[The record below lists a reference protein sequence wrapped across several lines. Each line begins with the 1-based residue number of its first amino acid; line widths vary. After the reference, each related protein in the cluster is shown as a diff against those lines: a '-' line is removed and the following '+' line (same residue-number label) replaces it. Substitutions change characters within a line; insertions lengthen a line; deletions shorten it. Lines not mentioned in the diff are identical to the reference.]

1 MATRKTGLGRG
12 LNALIPEKQDS
23 RKKEGLKP
31 VEIIK
36 EVVKEVE
43 VIKEV
48 EVEKTLNVLDIEP
61 NREQPRK
68 QFDEDALEE
77 LAESIRQYGI
87 IQPIVVTKKDD
98 YYEIIAG
105 ERRWRAARMAGLT
118 EVPVVIKDFGNQEI
132 LEVSLIENLQR
143 EDLNPID
150 EAFAYQRLIQEFHL
164 KQDEVA
170 AKVSKSRV
178 AITNSLRLLK
188 LDKRVQEMLVE
199 EMITS
204 GHARCLLAL
213 ENGDKQY
220 EVATKIL
227 DESLSVRDAE
237 SLIKSML
244 KEKKE
249 KIEKKEDYSFLYRDM
264 EERVKNILGSKVSI
278 KNKKNNKGKIEI
290 EYYSQEELERL
301 VEMLQS
307 IQA

>member
-227 DESLSVRDAE
+227 DESLSVRDVE

>member
-1 MATRKTGLGRG
+1 MATKKTGLGRG
-12 LNALIPEKQDS
+12 LNALIPEKQDA
-23 RKKEGLKP
+23 RKRESTKP
-31 VEIIK
+31 REVVK

-48 EVEKTLNVLDIEP
+48 EKTLNILDIEP

-77 LAESIRQYGI
+77 LAESIRQYGV
-87 IQPIVVTKKDD
+87 IQPIVVTKRED

-105 ERRWRAARMAGLT
+105 ERRWRAARIAGLK
-118 EVPVVIKDFGNQEI
+118 EVPVVVKDFDDQKV

-150 EAFAYQRLIQEFHL
+150 EAFAYQRLIQEFQL

-170 AKVSKSRV
+170 TKVSKSRV

-188 LDKRVQEMLVE
+188 LDKRVQEMLVD

-220 EVATKIL
+220 EIATKVL
-227 DESLSVRDAE
+227 DESLSVRDTEA
-237 SLIKSML
+237 LIKSLL

-249 KIEKKEDYSFLYRDM
+249 KKEKKEDYSFLYREM

-278 KNKKNNKGKIEI
+278 KNKKNNKGRIEI
-290 EYYSQEELERL
+290 EYYSQEELQRL
-301 VEMLQS
+301 LDMLQS
-307 IQA
+307 IQTQ

>member
-23 RKKEGLKP
+23 RKKEDLKP

-227 DESLSVRDAE
+227 DESLSVRDVE

-301 VEMLQS
+301 LEMLQS

>member
-23 RKKEGLKP
+23 RKKEDLKP

-227 DESLSVRDAE
+227 DESLSVRDVE

-249 KIEKKEDYSFLYRDM
+249 RVEKKEDYSFLYRDM

>member
-23 RKKEGLKP
+23 KKREDIKP

-48 EVEKTLNVLDIEP
+48 EKTLNILDIEP
-61 NREQPRK
+61 NRDQPRK

-87 IQPIVVTKKDD
+87 IQPLVVTKKEG

-118 EVPVVIKDFGNQEI
+118 EVPVVIKEFGNQEI

-213 ENGDKQY
+213 EDGDKQY

-227 DESLSVRDAE
+227 DERLSVRDAE
-237 SLIKSML
+237 ALIKSMM

-249 KIEKKEDYSFLYRDM
+249 KIEKKEDYSFLYREM

-301 VEMLQS
+301 IEMLQS
-307 IQA
+307 IRV

>member
-23 RKKEGLKP
+23 RKKEDTKP

-48 EVEKTLNVLDIEP
+48 EVEQTLNILDIEP

-87 IQPIVVTKKDD
+87 IQPLVVTKKDD

-118 EVPVVIKDFGNQEI
+118 KVPVVIKNFGNQEI

-237 SLIKSML
+237 ALIKSML
-244 KEKKE
+244 RERKEKV
-249 KIEKKEDYSFLYRDM
+249 EKKEDYSFLYRDM

-301 VEMLQS
+301 LDMLQS
-307 IQA
+307 IQI

>member
-23 RKKEGLKP
+23 RKKEDLKP

-227 DESLSVRDAE
+227 DESLSVRDVE

-249 KIEKKEDYSFLYRDM
+249 KVEKKEDYSFLYRDM